1 MDNILTRTVFSPR
14 AVPLHLRTRCLR
26 RGATFYTVHGRQPRI
41 SRWKLFPVSRTRG
54 RRWITRITADIR
66 LSHSHFFSIRFFCC
80 KCPGARSTRLKPRKS
95 FAFGR
100 RSMSP
105 INYTLFVSLSF
116 FSCHNGSGVGGIA
129 EAASGRTPIKIEN
142 GLVITRHSVAHLFV
156 IRQRQVDTPVDGSCG
171 TTGPTH
177 DDRNPRWWR
186 CQGARW
192 FQGAIKGSGGAAPV
206 KVPWSVCDL
215 IRLTNDLLS

>member
-1 MDNILTRTVFSPR
+1 MAGNLEFHVENSSQ
-14 AVPLHLRTRCLR
+14 C
-26 RGATFYTVHGRQPRI
+26 HGHADDDESHASPRI
-41 SRWKLFPVSRTRG
+41 SVCH
-54 RRWITRITADIR
+54 TAI
-66 LSHSHFFSIRFFCC
+66 FFSFRFFCC

-142 GLVITRHSVAHLFV
+142 ELVITRHSVAHLFV

-177 DDRNPRWWR
+177 DDRNPR
-186 CQGARW
+186 
-192 FQGAIKGSGGAAPV
+192 
-206 KVPWSVCDL
+206 
-215 IRLTNDLLS
+215 